1 MRCKDIPWL
10 QDKLNSQLKPHQQ
23 WTFWKIQNELLQ
35 IIADLIFKRV
45 QTEIVDSMFSIIM
58 DETSNISKTE
68 QVSLCLS
75 YVHEV
80 VKKEVLVGFC
90 ETKRINAESLLNL
103 ANTIFEFR
111 FK

>member
-10 QDKLNSQLKPHQQ
+10 QDKLNSQLKLHQQ

-80 VKKEVLVGFC
+80 VKKEVLVRFC
-90 ETKRINAESLLNL
+90 ETKRINAESLFNL
-103 ANTIFEFR
+103 ANTRFEFR